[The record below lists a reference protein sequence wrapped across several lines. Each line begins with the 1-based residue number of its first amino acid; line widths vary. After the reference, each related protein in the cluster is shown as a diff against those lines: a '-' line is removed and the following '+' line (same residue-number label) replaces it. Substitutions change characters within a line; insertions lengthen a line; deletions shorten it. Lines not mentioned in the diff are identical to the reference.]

1 MKIYIKSEKKNIM
14 KTARYID
21 RANNINQLIKPAK
34 DIIYIIPDITML
46 IIDFYNQTS
55 NFIPPEK
62 LVP

>member
-1 MKIYIKSEKKNIM
+1 M